1 MQAKETTMAIALE
14 FIDFIVP
21 RKVIEAKYPGGWKR
35 CLADHGDLLQ
45 GRVWYD
51 EHLFRDGAMSP
62 QGIEALVSYWSE
74 HGLEPFA
81 DLDGHMVWQ
90 DCCVVEGMFGGPTL
104 PCDWI
109 EISDDGRSA
118 FLKGTEPGEVISSAR
133 DG

>member
-1 MQAKETTMAIALE
+1 MAVALE

-21 RKVIEAKYPGGWKR
+21 RTVIEAKYPGGWER
-35 CLADHGDLLQ
+35 CLADHANLLQ

-62 QGIEALVSYWSE
+62 QGIEALVSYWRE
-74 HGLEPFA
+74 HCLEPFA
-81 DLDGHMVWQ
+81 ELNGRMVWQ
-90 DCCVVEGMFGGPTL
+90 DCCVVEGMLGATTL

-118 FLKGTEPGEVISSAR
+118 FLKGREPGEVVSSAR
-133 DG
+133 EG

>member
-35 CLADHGDLLQ
+35 CLADHANLLQ

-62 QGIEALVSYWSE
+62 QGIEALVSYWRE

-81 DLDGHMVWQ
+81 ELDGRMVWQ
-90 DCCVVEGMFGGPTL
+90 DCCVVEGMLGGTTL

-109 EISDDGRSA
+109 EISDDRRSA

-133 DG
+133 EG